1 MVAKDMEIP
10 EIVGSK
16 DLRETF
22 KDGGKV
28 RGSFFINNVEMHN
41 FEANSIPALLAL
53 INAKSVMHYVDASI
67 DDQYHLVLEARS
79 PGQISIRN
87 GAPYQEA
94 PSATSGQNSAD
105 EVMRKLSEAADRQKK
120 GDDKKQESVLD
131 MLGLEETEAA
141 ASTAGQGGY
150 PFPAGMKKEDREYLR
165 YQRAVASGA
174 IRGMPQ
180 ELANRHY
187 DGPRLV
193 PQGGAGYDENQ
204 KRFNPIPGDPPPAA
218 FVPNPDETRNNPL
231 FQKSPVVNSDHQPT
245 YTDQQGTGA
254 PGPSRQAS

>member
-28 RGSFFINNVEMHN
+28 RGSFFINNVELHN

-53 INAKSVMHYVDASI
+53 INAKSVMHHVDASI
-67 DDQYHLVLEARS
+67 DDGYHLVLEARS
-79 PGQISIRN
+79 PGPISIRN

-105 EVMRKLSEAADRQKK
+105 EVMRKLSEAADRQK
-120 GDDKKQESVLD
+120 GGDKKQESVLE
-131 MLGLEETEAA
+131 MLGLEETNQTDN
-141 ASTAGQGGY
+141 SAGSGGY
-150 PFPAGMKKEDREYLR
+150 PVPPGMKKEDREYLR

-174 IRGMPQ
+174 IRGLPAEIAQ
-180 ELANRHY
+180 RHY

-204 KRFNPIPGDPPPAA
+204 KRFNPIPGDPPPSA
-218 FVPNPDETRNNPL
+218 FVPKPDDTRNNPL